1 MRSLLIFIVIMIASN
16 AFEAGLKR
24 AKNYEKNPTKKIK
37 NKNKTSIDTIKKDQ
51 EKRKSSF
58 KDILKEIT
66 KEIEEE
72 SNKHAEIKTNYP
84 KESYNSLGDAIGFNN
99 RDDGTNA
106 TTVTENGK
114 LKDEL
119 DPKYLQAEDLT
130 KDLVNYEK
138 DYKGSLNKKVE
149 DYKTIKE
156 DNFYTDIVEESDE
169 ELRLNRLREA
179 IVIKEILDKPVS
191 MRE

>member
-37 NKNKTSIDTIKKDQ
+37 NKNKTFIDTIKKDQ

-84 KESYNSLGDAIGFNN
+84 KESYNSLGEAIGFNN
-99 RDDGTNA
+99 RDDGTNGA
-106 TTVTENGK
+106 TVSENEK

-119 DPKYLQAEDLT
+119 GPKYLQAEDLT

-169 ELRLNRLREA
+169 EMRINRLREA